1 MNNFFFS
8 IAHAAVLSDKPES
21 YDWDSIVNLLAQVIG
36 EVLKYAGILAS
47 IFILVAAFQYM
58 TSAGDEAKVTRAK
71 QTLYWAIVG
80 VAVITV
86 SFLLVKI
93 VGEFAGLNDNAI
105 INIKK

>member
-1 MNNFFFS
+1 MYKLFT
-8 IAHAAVLSDKPES
+8 IAHATVLKSDPEN
-21 YDWDSIVNLLAQVIG
+21 YDWDSIVNLLAQIIG

-58 TSAGDEAKVTRAK
+58 TSAGDEAKVTQAK

-105 INIKK
+105 LK

>member
-1 MNNFFFS
+1 MYNFFIT
-8 IAHAAVLSDKPES
+8 IAHATVLKADPEN
-21 YDWDSIVNLLAQVIG
+21 YDWDSIVNLLAQIIG

-58 TSAGDEAKVTRAK
+58 TSAGDEAKVTQAK

-86 SFLLVKI
+86 SFLLVAL
-93 VGEFAGLNDNAI
+93 VGNLAGLNNFFFKPFI
-105 INIKK
+105 